1 MKYNLEKFIFSIVF
15 FGLGCF
21 WMKFRL
27 PPLNYIYSN
36 IYNNINSQENK
47 LTADTLFP
55 IYEPVKL
62 ISIYSDKIP
71 LYSDRK
77 YYNEIKNKYFEG
89 AYVVQIPRHDT
100 TNTKLNFLDS
110 VSVFRIVDDKYE
122 LKNDWKKID
131 IKVKVV
137 GYTSIMDKLVSKDF
151 GPGLIDLK
159 YNYPTN
165 YPIIIKTKENA
176 NCGFELY

>member
-1 MKYNLEKFIFSIVF
+1 MKSNIKKFIFCILF

-27 PPLNYIYSN
+27 PPLNYISSV
-36 IYNNINSQENK
+36 INNEIDSQENE
-47 LTADTLFP
+47 LTPDSLLP
-55 IYEPVKL
+55 SYEPVKL
-62 ISIYSDKIP
+62 ICIYSEKIP

-100 TNTKLNFLDS
+100 TSTMLNCLDS
-110 VSVFRIVDDKYE
+110 LSVFRIVDDKYE
-122 LKNDWKKID
+122 LKNDWKKLD

-137 GYTSIMDKLVSKDF
+137 GYTTIMDKIVSKDF

-165 YPIIIKTKENA
+165 YPIIIKTKENVS
-176 NCGFELY
+176 CGFELY

>member
-1 MKYNLEKFIFSIVF
+1 MKSNLKKFIFSIVF
-15 FGLGCF
+15 FCLGCF
-21 WMKFRL
+21 WMKFKL
-27 PPLNYIYSN
+27 PPLNYIFY
-36 IYNNINSQENK
+36 IINNEIDSSENE
-47 LTADTLFP
+47 LTPDSLMP

-62 ISIYSDKIP
+62 ISIYSEKIP

-77 YYNEIKNKYFEG
+77 YYNEIKNKFFEG

-100 TNTKLNFLDS
+100 TSTKLNCLDS

-122 LKNDWKKID
+122 LKNDWKKLD
-131 IKVKVV
+131 IEVKVV
-137 GYTSIMDKLVSKDF
+137 GYTCIMDKIVSKDF

-165 YPIIIKTKENA
+165 YPIIIKIKKNVS
-176 NCGFELY
+176 CGFELY